1 MLNQANKG
9 KQFGLEK
16 KKEKRTNYKY
26 SLQYFVFVLLIIYF
40 MPQTNTHGILTL
52 CCVIA
57 VLVGGGDSVR
67 IPDTA
72 GTNCSAAAASGQ
84 WAARTPVQRVCRLQY
99 GQDCYKG
106 SAATFKKSQIS
117 VALLLKF

>member
-1 MLNQANKG
+1 
-9 KQFGLEK
+9 
-16 KKEKRTNYKY
+16 
-26 SLQYFVFVLLIIYF
+26 
-40 MPQTNTHGILTL
+40 MPQTNTPGILTL

-84 WAARTPVQRVCRLQY
+84 RAARPRLQRVCRLQY

-117 VALLLKF
+117 VALLIMF